1 MITETVTQTTMQQGA
16 QSNSQSNAARR
27 TQCRFI
33 LQHLVK
39 QGPISQAQAEQLYA
53 VWRLAAVIR
62 RLKQPP
68 FQITI
73 ETQMQ
78 SGVNSATG
86 KPCRYAVYSIPESA
100 KHYAGL
106 LSAQPF
112 YRGDIVRHRQL
123 HSRIKVV
130 RSVKIGT
137 FAPRF
142 MAYGSTQTFL
152 CSEYELL

>member
-1 MITETVTQTTMQQGA
+1 MTTTQTQAPIQQPT
-16 QSNSQSNAARR
+16 QSNAARR

-78 SGVNSATG
+78 SAVNSVTG
-86 KPCRYAVYSIPESA
+86 KPCRYAVYSIPDGA
-100 KHYAGL
+100 KPYAGL

-142 MAYGSTQTFL
+142 MAYGGTQTFL